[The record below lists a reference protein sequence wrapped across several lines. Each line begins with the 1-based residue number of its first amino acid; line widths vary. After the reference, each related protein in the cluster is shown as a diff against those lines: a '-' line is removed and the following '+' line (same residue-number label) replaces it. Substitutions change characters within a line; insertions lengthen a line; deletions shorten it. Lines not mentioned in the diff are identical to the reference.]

1 MEGLYGLP
9 LATSVML
16 LSIIY
21 FLIAWSAVW
30 KAIAMWFAGKHQQK
44 VWFICIA
51 IFNTLGILPIL
62 YIFFFQKEPLCK
74 SFKKKGKKK

>member
-9 LATSVML
+9 LATSIIA

-21 FLIAWSAVW
+21 FLIVWSAVW
-30 KAIAMWFAGKHQQK
+30 KAIAMWFAGKHQEK
-44 VWFICIA
+44 VWFIILA
-51 IFNTLGILPIL
+51 IFNTAGILPIL

-74 SFKKKGKKK
+74 ACRKKGKKK